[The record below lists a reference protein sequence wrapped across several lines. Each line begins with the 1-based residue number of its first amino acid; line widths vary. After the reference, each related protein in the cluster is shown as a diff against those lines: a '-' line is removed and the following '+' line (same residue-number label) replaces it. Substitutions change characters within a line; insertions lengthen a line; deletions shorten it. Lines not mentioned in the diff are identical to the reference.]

1 MSTLRILIVDDHEAI
16 RRRIRSL
23 LASRSE
29 WTVCGEAAD
38 GLEAVEK
45 AKSLRPAL
53 VLMDVSL
60 PHMGGVEAARI
71 IRRDRPETAVIIVSQ
86 NDPKLL
92 ARQAAEV
99 GAHAHISKSDL
110 GRNLLRT
117 IDKVVA
123 VHATHDRQRSA
134 KRAGNGIEAHAAEAE
149 APRRPAPDSST
160 GIKAL
165 QDLAPGSGPGERAI
179 GLLAAIVDSSD
190 DAIISKNLDGIITSW
205 NRSAER
211 IFGYTATEALGQH
224 IMLIVPADR
233 RNEEVGILERLR
245 RGERVNHFQTI
256 RTAKDGSRISVSL
269 TISPVRDAAGRVV
282 GASKVARD
290 VTAQR
295 RYVQEL
301 RESEERFRAI
311 VETTPECV
319 KVVAPDGTLL
329 HMNASGLR
337 MLAADSDATVIGKC
351 VYELISPEDRER
363 FRAFNESVCAGEK
376 GSLEFE
382 VIGFDG
388 QRRQMESHAA
398 PLRNADGTVV
408 HLAVTRDVSERRR
421 AEERERL
428 LLAQSVAATAKFQA
442 VFEQTS
448 LFAGIMSNDGILVEV
463 NRQAL
468 DACGYREDE
477 VLGLAF
483 WDTPWWREFKE
494 SRDNIRAA
502 TPLAARGT
510 PYRETLRY
518 SWADGT
524 QRLVE
529 FSLHPILDDTGRV
542 CFLHPTGVDITDLK
556 NAEERYRSLA
566 ETLESEVQA
575 RTREVAARN
584 AEIVRQSAQLR
595 ALSWRLLQMQEDER
609 RHIAR
614 ELHDSAGQTMTVM
627 GMDLAQLIDKVG
639 LVAPALV
646 ADVAGVET
654 TLRQLQQ
661 EIRTTS
667 YLLHPPLLDDIGLP
681 SALSWYVGGL
691 AERTPLRVTL
701 DIAEDFARLPRGME
715 LVVFRIVQECLTNI
729 LRHSGSKTA
738 SVRIVR
744 EPERV
749 TVAVKDSGC
758 GIPREKLIR
767 LQAGGSGVGI
777 AGMHERLRQF
787 DGTLAIS
794 SDRAGTQILM
804 TIPIPAS
811 SPSLECPQ
819 PESTADAPPPNKAT
833 ILKAAKRPRPGNKQP
848 LPSHH

>member
-1 MSTLRILIVDDHEAI
+1 MTTLRILIVDDHQAI

-23 LASRSE
+23 LASRSG

-45 AKSLRPAL
+45 ARSLQPDP

-60 PHMGGVEAARI
+60 PQMGGVEAARA

-86 NDPKLL
+86 NDPTLL

-99 GAHAHISKSDL
+99 GARAHISKSDL
-110 GRNLLRT
+110 ARSLLRT

-123 VHATHDRQRSA
+123 GHATHERDHSA
-134 KRAGNGIEAHAAEAE
+134 QPAGNGLEARAAEAE
-149 APRRPAPDSST
+149 APRRPAPDT
-160 GIKAL
+160 AGKPP
-165 QDLAPGSGPGERAI
+165 QDLAPGLGSAERAA

-211 IFGYTATEALGQH
+211 IFGYTAGEAIGQH
-224 IMLIVPADR
+224 ITLIVPADR
-233 RNEEVGILERLR
+233 RNEEAGILARLR
-245 RGERVNHFQTI
+245 RGERVNHFQTV
-256 RTAKDGSRISVSL
+256 RSAKDGSRISVSL
-269 TISPVRDAAGRVV
+269 TISPVRDAAGRVI

-329 HMNASGLR
+329 HMNAGGLR
-337 MLAADSDATVIGKC
+337 MLAGDCDEAVIGKC
-351 VYELISPEDRER
+351 VYDMISPEDRER
-363 FRAFNESVCAGEK
+363 YRAFNEKICAGEK

-388 QRRQMESHAA
+388 VRRQMESHAA

-408 HLAVTRDVSERRR
+408 HLAVTRDVSARKR
-421 AEERERL
+421 AEEREHV

-463 NRQAL
+463 NRLAL

-483 WDTPWWREFKE
+483 WETPWWREFKE
-494 SRDNIRAA
+494 SRDKIRAA

-510 PYRETLRY
+510 PYRDALRY

-529 FSLHPILDDTGRV
+529 FSLHPILDDAGRV

-614 ELHDSAGQTMTVM
+614 ELHDSAGQTMTVVR
-627 GMDLAQLIDKVG
+627 D
-639 LVAPALV
+639 
-646 ADVAGVET
+646 
-654 TLRQLQQ
+654 
-661 EIRTTS
+661 
-667 YLLHPPLLDDIGLP
+667 HIGL
-681 SALSWYVGGL
+681 L
-691 AERTPLRVTL
+691 
-701 DIAEDFARLPRGME
+701 
-715 LVVFRIVQECLTNI
+715 Q
-729 LRHSGSKTA
+729 
-738 SVRIVR
+738 
-744 EPERV
+744 
-749 TVAVKDSGC
+749 VKDS
-758 GIPREKLIR
+758 
-767 LQAGGSGVGI
+767 
-777 AGMHERLRQF
+777 
-787 DGTLAIS
+787 
-794 SDRAGTQILM
+794 
-804 TIPIPAS
+804 
-811 SPSLECPQ
+811 
-819 PESTADAPPPNKAT
+819 
-833 ILKAAKRPRPGNKQP
+833 
-848 LPSHH
+848 

>member
-1 MSTLRILIVDDHEAI
+1 MTTLSILIVDDHQAI

-23 LASRSE
+23 LASRSG

-38 GLEAVEK
+38 GLEAVAK
-45 AKSLRPAL
+45 ARALQPDL

-60 PHMGGVEAARI
+60 PQMGGVEAARS

-92 ARQAAEV
+92 ARQATEV
-99 GAHAHISKSDL
+99 GARAHISKSDL

-117 IDKVVA
+117 IDRVVA
-123 VHATHDRQRSA
+123 VHASREREPGAQP
-134 KRAGNGIEAHAAEAE
+134 AGNGVEAQAAETE
-149 APRRPAPDSST
+149 APRRPAPDSPPAS
-160 GIKAL
+160 KPP
-165 QDLAPGSGPGERAI
+165 QELAPGLGPGERAA

-190 DAIISKNLDGIITSW
+190 DAIISKNLDGTITSW

-211 IFGYTATEALGQH
+211 IFGYTAGEALGQH
-224 IMLIVPADR
+224 ITLIVPADR
-233 RNEEVGILERLR
+233 RNEEAGILERLR
-245 RGERVNHFQTI
+245 RGERVNHFQTV

-269 TISPVRDAAGRVV
+269 TISPVRDAAGRVI

-329 HMNASGLR
+329 HMNAGGLR
-337 MLAADSDATVIGKC
+337 MLAGDSDEAVIGKC
-351 VYELISPEDRER
+351 VYDMISPEDRER
-363 FRAFNESVCAGEK
+363 YRVFNEKICAGEK
-376 GSLEFE
+376 GTLEFE

-388 QRRQMESHAA
+388 VRRQLETHAA

-408 HLAVTRDVSERRR
+408 HLAVTRDVSARKR
-421 AEERERL
+421 AEQREHL
-428 LLAQSVAATAKFQA
+428 LLAQRVAATAKFQA

-463 NRQAL
+463 NRLAL

-477 VLGLAF
+477 VLGLPF

-494 SRDNIRAA
+494 SRDKIRAA

-510 PYRETLRY
+510 PYRDALRY

-529 FSLHPILDDTGRV
+529 FALHPILDDTGRV

-556 NAEERYRSLA
+556 NAEERYRTLA

-646 ADVAGVET
+646 ADVEGIET

-744 EPERV
+744 EPQRV
-749 TVAVKDSGC
+749 TMAVKDFGC
-758 GIPREKLIR
+758 GIPREKLVR
-767 LQAGGSGVGI
+767 LQSGGSGVGI

-794 SDRAGTQILM
+794 SDRAGTQVVM

-811 SPSLECPQ
+811 PAGMECSQPQ
-819 PESTADAPPPNKAT
+819 SAPELSAPKKAMAS
-833 ILKAAKRPRPGNKQP
+833 KAAKRARPGHKQP